1 MGPEARLDEM
11 AGSGVGESL
20 KCETCSAYFPPCQ
33 SLAATRGMN
42 SALHPGSELNQVVNP
57 IGPVNQRAREFGAEK
72 RSEVGRAAL
81 ARNGQ
86 RILTVGRL
94 VASRCVAGGKDETP
108 GAETLGVWC

>member
-1 MGPEARLDEM
+1 MRRQQPWAQATVSLDGWRREPDRFRKWF
-11 AGSGVGESL
+11 V
-20 KCETCSAYFPPCQ
+20 
-33 SLAATRGMN
+33 
-42 SALHPGSELNQVVNP
+42 PGSERNQVVNP
-57 IGPVNQRAREFGAEK
+57 IGPVNQRAREFGPEK

-108 GAETLGVWC
+108 GAETFGVWC